1 MWVDQGDEFYNKLF
15 KRFLKINNIEMY
27 STYNKG
33 KCVVL
38 GRFIRTL
45 KNKILKHMTAV
56 FKNVYFQLLD
66 DIVNKCNN
74 TVHRT
79 IEMKATDF
87 TSDSYAEYYED
98 SNKKDPKFKV
108 VGHVRISKY
117 KNIFAKGWTQNCS
130 EEVYVVS
137 NIKNT
142 VPWTYMINEL
152 NREKNCWKFL

>member
-98 SNKKDPKFKV
+98 SNKKDSKFKD
-108 VGHVRISKY
+108 GDHVSISKY
-117 KNIFAKGWTQNCS
+117 KHTFAKRYIQNWS
-130 EEVYVVS
+130 EEVFVVS
-137 NIKNT
+137 KVKDT
-142 VPWTYMINEL
+142 VPGKLLVT
-152 NREKNCWKFL
+152 